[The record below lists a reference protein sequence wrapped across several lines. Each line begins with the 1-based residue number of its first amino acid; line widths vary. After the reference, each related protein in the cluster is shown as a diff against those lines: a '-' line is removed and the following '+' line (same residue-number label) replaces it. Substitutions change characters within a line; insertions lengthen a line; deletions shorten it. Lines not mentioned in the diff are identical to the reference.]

1 MVGSPLRDGVPPHS
15 LYFTLNSHVSRVAR
29 CARRFTVVLNRYV
42 HIPQFL
48 PALRY
53 IFESFETEIVF
64 FHEGENIRLHPALV
78 YTAENPCGRQASK
91 GMQFSLPCMYVYI
104 VAVSKAACCENG

>member
-1 MVGSPLRDGVPPHS
+1 MDVLGRKWNIRSE
-15 LYFTLNSHVSRVAR
+15 R
-29 CARRFTVVLNRYV
+29 CKLDMST
-42 HIPQFL
+42 H
-48 PALRY
+48 
-53 IFESFETEIVF
+53 VF

-104 VAVSKAACCENG
+104 VAVSKAACCENGWIQNVFRLEIDFHVL